1 MKRYLDET
9 DSVGQLATDEGLGE
23 GLPNLVRLFPGNGE
37 QPFAAGEVEPP
48 GKVAQGWHDVEVG
61 AEKKT
66 RPLRSKAEPGTFIG
80 VPIKS

>member
-61 AEKKT
+61 AEKK
-66 RPLRSKAEPGTFIG
+66 RDHFARKPNPGLSSEFQ
-80 VPIKS
+80 

>member
-48 GKVAQGWHDVEVG
+48 GKVAQG
-61 AEKKT
+61 
-66 RPLRSKAEPGTFIG
+66 
-80 VPIKS
+80 